1 MRIRPLIFI
10 ASFGAAACQ
19 PDQQDRSGPVTETRD
34 SAGIRIVEN
43 AKPQEGSRVW
53 QVAAEPAVSI
63 GEQEGEDPYLLYQV
77 WDATKLPDG
86 RIVVANS
93 GDGQLRVF
101 DAGGIHLETWGGRG
115 EGPGELPGLIDVEPW
130 RGDSIAAWF
139 GPRRGI
145 TLFGPDGSFG
155 RNIFLEVDSQDPM
168 AVFIQPAAVMAGG
181 LILAGQHPHVRD
193 PVVVEIRD
201 AGGRLLSSLGEH
213 PGDERYIV
221 NEGTD
226 QARGGQPI
234 FGATAMQV
242 PWGDLVVHNLNNRY
256 EIRAFAHDGSLARIV
271 RRDHASRAPT
281 GKEIDAYIEER
292 ASWHPVDLDP
302 DEIEAYKAERRKEL
316 QSIPVAERMPAF
328 TTIKVDKLNHLW
340 VQEYEPPGQARPGS
354 LWTVFDPEGHVQG
367 FVETPDGLDI
377 FEIGENYILGQSW
390 DEMNVEF
397 VQVWSLER

>member
-1 MRIRPLIFI
+1 MKIRPLVSL
-10 ASFGAAACQ
+10 ALFGAAACQ
-19 PDQQDRSGPVTETRD
+19 PDKQSRSGPATETRD

-53 QVAAEPAVSI
+53 RVASEPAVSI
-63 GEQEGEDPYLLYQV
+63 GEHEGEDPYLLYQV

-101 DAGGIHLETWGGRG
+101 DANGIHLETWGGRG
-115 EGPGELPGLIDVEPW
+115 EGPGELPELIHVEPW

-168 AVFIQPAAVMAGG
+168 AVFIQPGEVMAGG

-201 AGGRLLSSLGEH
+201 AEGGLLSSLGRH
-213 PGDERYIV
+213 SGDERYII

-234 FGATAMQV
+234 FGAMAMQV

-271 RRDHASRAPT
+271 RRDHASQAPT
-281 GKEIDAYIEER
+281 GEEIDAYIEER
-292 ASWHPVDLDP
+292 ASWHPVDLSP
-302 DEIEAYKAERRKEL
+302 DEIEEYKAERRKEL
-316 QSIPVAERMPAF
+316 QSIPVAERIPAF
-328 TTIKVDKLNHLW
+328 TTIKVDRLDHLW
-340 VQEYEPPGQARPGS
+340 VQEYEPPGQERPGS
-354 LWTVFDPEGHVQG
+354 LWTVFDPEGRVLG

-377 FEIGENYILGQSW
+377 FEIGEDYVLGQSS

-397 VQVWSLER
+397 VQVWPLER